1 MNGAS
6 NTVEPLKNIL
16 TENDKYWFEVSTR
29 V

>member
-16 TENDKYWFEVSTR
+16 IENDKYWFEVSTR